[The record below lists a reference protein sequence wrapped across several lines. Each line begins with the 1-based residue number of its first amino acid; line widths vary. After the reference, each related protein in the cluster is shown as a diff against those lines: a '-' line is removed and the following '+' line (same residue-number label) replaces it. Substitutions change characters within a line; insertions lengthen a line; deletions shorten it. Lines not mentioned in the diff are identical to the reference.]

1 MFKRQMIMYVALFNV
16 LMIVAFIFSNFIV
29 WDYLNTEI
37 NLNSSHSPNGGGA
50 IVPSIGINGFT
61 IQVGHAG
68 WTKDGTMIPMPAPTS
83 ILNYPFIVFWI
94 TLIGNLILI
103 ALILRK
109 QIT

>member
-1 MFKRQMIMYVALFNV
+1 MSKKKLIGVATIFNV
-16 LMIVAFIFSNFIV
+16 IMIVVFMFSNFIV

-50 IVPSIGINGFT
+50 IVPSIGINGFM
-61 IQVGHAG
+61 IQVGHSG
-68 WTKDGTMIPMPAPTS
+68 WLKDGTMIPMPLPTA

-103 ALILRK
+103 ALILKK
-109 QIT
+109 QTT